1 VAADGEKLVHVLS
14 NLVDNAV
21 KYSPDGGRIEVRL
34 EPADGNLRVTVED
47 EGLGIPVMEQA
58 GIFDK
63 FKRLDP
69 NLTRGVGGTGL
80 GLYICRELVHQM
92 GGRIWVV
99 SEPAKGSA
107 FSFEL
112 PWASGP

>member
-1 VAADGEKLVHVLS
+1 MLI
-14 NLVDNAV
+14 NLVDNAI
-21 KYSPDGGRIEVRL
+21 KYSRDGGHIEVRL
-34 EPADGNLRVTVED
+34 EPADGHLRVTVQD
-47 EGLGIPVMEQA
+47 EGLGIPASEQE

-80 GLYICRELVHQM
+80 GLYICREFVHQM

-112 PWASGP
+112 PWADAA